1 MNGRRRMFSRRNI
14 VVLSFVSIVVL
25 LTDSI
30 IGILL
35 APYFRPIV
43 NSTVFIASFGLIP
56 FQESLR
62 QNRLLCRTDHQALL
76 AECRALHK
84 QLSAE
89 NLDIKKQEYIKV
101 SDSEL
106 SKFPLIR
113 RLGGRVFAS
122 LNGAVWIELGWTMRH
137 FGVSAAT
144 EDLLSRSSPGGSF
157 GNRELVPGLWYY
169 DDEYNRDKDY
179 DESIDHMLKRRRK

>member
-1 MNGRRRMFSRRNI
+1 MFSKRKI
-14 VVLSFVSIVVL
+14 VILSFVLIVVL
-25 LTDSI
+25 LIASTA
-30 IGILL
+30 GILL

-43 NSTVFIASFGLIP
+43 NGAVFIAYFGLMP
-56 FQESLR
+56 FQESVR
-62 QNRLLCRTDHQALL
+62 QDRLLCRTDHQALL
-76 AECRALHK
+76 AECRELHR
-84 QLSAE
+84 QLCVE
-89 NLDIKKQEYIKV
+89 NPDIKKQEYIKV

-144 EDLLSRSSPGGSF
+144 EDLLSQSSSNRSY

-179 DESIDHMLKRRRK
+179 DETIDHMLKRRRK

>member
-1 MNGRRRMFSRRNI
+1 MKEKRRILSKRNI
-14 VVLSFVSIVVL
+14 IILSLLLFAVL
-25 LTDSI
+25 LTASTA
-30 IGILL
+30 GILL

-43 NSTVFIASFGLIP
+43 SGAVFIAYFGLTP
-56 FQESLR
+56 FQESVR

-76 AECRALHK
+76 AECRELHK

-89 NLDIKKQEYIKV
+89 NPDIKKQEYIKV
-101 SDSEL
+101 SDSDL

-144 EDLLSRSSPGGSF
+144 EDFLRQSSSNRSY

-179 DESIDHMLKRRRK
+179 DETIDRLLKRRRK